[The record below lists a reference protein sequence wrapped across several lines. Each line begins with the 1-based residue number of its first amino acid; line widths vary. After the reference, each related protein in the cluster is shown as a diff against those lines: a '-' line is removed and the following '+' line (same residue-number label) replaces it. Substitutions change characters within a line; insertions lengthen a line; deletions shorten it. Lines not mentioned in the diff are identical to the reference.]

1 MTKELAEKKCYEL
14 IREALRV
21 AREYDPE
28 IYHISCF
35 VIDDRPNTSCFTS
48 VMAHKR
54 TEGVDENGYP
64 NAVRV
69 LEYSKSVY
77 DTEISKGE
85 QA

>member
-14 IREALRV
+14 INRALRI

-35 VIDDRPNTSCFTS
+35 AIDERPDKSFFAS
-48 VMAHKR
+48 IMAHKR
-54 TEGVDENGYP
+54 VEGIDENGYP
-64 NAVRV
+64 NTVRV
-69 LEYSKSVY
+69 LEYSKTEY
-77 DTEISKGE
+77 DTEIGKGE